1 MFFFKI
7 SFGKKSGVGIGTSAS
22 GPAFW
27 TSLFDYKSKIIKFM
41 YFIVIDI
48 YSVNHNNQIDDF
60 IVLKQA
66 LLTKLQHFEN
76 HTKIQR
82 FVSAW

>member
-1 MFFFKI
+1 
-7 SFGKKSGVGIGTSAS
+7 
-22 GPAFW
+22 
-27 TSLFDYKSKIIKFM
+27 M

-66 LLTKLQHFEN
+66 LLTKLQHFGN
-76 HTKIQR
+76 HTKI
-82 FVSAW
+82 